1 LPERKRPSGEIRFD
15 ATSHKLSFSMPLKT
29 ESMEEPILN
38 LTPMI
43 DIVFLLII
51 FFMVG
56 TQFTEIE
63 RQFDVQLP
71 QVADA
76 TPLTSRP
83 DEMVIN
89 VQADG
94 TITMEGQE
102 KTLDEVFEN
111 LTAAKEAYPDQGVL
125 IRGDGTGPYQ
135 FVVDVL
141 AVANRAAMSKVSLA
155 YKQQPKQ
162 QIRP

>member
-1 LPERKRPSGEIRFD
+1 
-15 ATSHKLSFSMPLKT
+15 MPLKT
-29 ESMEEPILN
+29 EAMEEPNLN

-71 QVADA
+71 RVSEA
-76 TPLTSRP
+76 TPLTSHP
-83 DEMVIN
+83 DEMVVN

-94 TITMEGQE
+94 VVTVNGEE
-102 KTLDEVFEN
+102 KSLDDLFAE
-111 LTAAKEAYPDQGVL
+111 LTAAKEVYPDQGVL

-141 AVANRAAMSKVSLA
+141 AVANRANMSKVSLA

>member
-1 LPERKRPSGEIRFD
+1 
-15 ATSHKLSFSMPLKT
+15 MPLKT
-29 ESMEEPILN
+29 EAMEEPNLN

-76 TPLTSRP
+76 SPLTSRP
-83 DEMVIN
+83 DEMVLN
-89 VQADG
+89 VQSDG
-94 TITMEGQE
+94 TITMDAEQ
-102 KTLDEVFEN
+102 KTLDELFEI
-111 LTAAKEAYPDQGVL
+111 LTAAKEAYADQGVL

-135 FVVDVL
+135 HVVDVL
-141 AVANRAAMSKVSLA
+141 AVVNRAEMSKVSLA
-155 YKQQPKQ
+155 YKQQPTQ

>member
-1 LPERKRPSGEIRFD
+1 
-15 ATSHKLSFSMPLKT
+15 MPLKT
-29 ESMEEPILN
+29 NQIEEPNLN

-76 TPLTSRP
+76 APLTTRP
-83 DEMVIN
+83 DELVVN

-94 TITMEGQE
+94 SVMMDAKKVSMSDLLE
-102 KTLDEVFEN
+102 KL
-111 LTAAKEAYPDQGVL
+111 KEAKQAYAEQAVL

-135 FVVDVL
+135 HVVDVL
-141 AVANRAAMSKVSLA
+141 AITNKAKMSKVSLA